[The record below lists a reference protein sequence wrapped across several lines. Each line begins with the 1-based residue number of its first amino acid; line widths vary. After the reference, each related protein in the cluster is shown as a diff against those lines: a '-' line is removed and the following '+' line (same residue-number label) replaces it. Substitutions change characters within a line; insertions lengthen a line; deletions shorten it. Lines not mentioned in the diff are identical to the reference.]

1 MDFLNEIG
9 TRYEGLISL
18 ASSIFGLAGF
28 IFGMWRYLKERK
40 ARRDLEQKKKELEDA
55 LARLKHLD
63 KYAAGLDQY
72 RRAV

>member
-40 ARRDLEQKKKELEDA
+40 VRHDLEQKKKELDDA
-55 LARLKHLD
+55 LAHLKHLD
-63 KYAAGLDQY
+63 DYASGLNKF
-72 RRAV
+72 RKAV

>member
-9 TRYEGLISL
+9 TQYEGLITL

-40 ARRDLEQKKKELEDA
+40 VRRDLETSQKKLDA
-55 LARLKHLD
+55 ALLRLKHLGD
-63 KYAAGLDQY
+63 FASDLPNYK
-72 RRAV
+72 RAV